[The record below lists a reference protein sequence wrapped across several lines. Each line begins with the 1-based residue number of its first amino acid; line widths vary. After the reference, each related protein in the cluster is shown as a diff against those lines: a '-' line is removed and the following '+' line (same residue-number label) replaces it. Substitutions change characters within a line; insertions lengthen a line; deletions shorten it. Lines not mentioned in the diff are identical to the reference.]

1 MTNPREAE
9 ATATHGTFTFR
20 DHEFKVPLDRDEW
33 SVDFLEALEDGK
45 AAGTVRGAL
54 GPKQWQTVK
63 ELDLKVK
70 DLAELGDQIASVL
83 GFGSAGESP
92 ASNV

>member
-1 MTNPREAE
+1 MTNPRETE
-9 ATATHGTFTFR
+9 AKQTHGTFTFR
-20 DHEFKVPLDRDEW
+20 DIEFKIPLDRDEW
-33 SVDFLEALEDGK
+33 SLEFLEALEDGK

-54 GPKQWQTVK
+54 GAEQWQTVK
-63 ELDLKVK
+63 GLDLKVK
-70 DLAELGDQIASVL
+70 DLAELGDLIASVL